1 MLREL
6 PIPRIERGGGH
17 TYPVADFR
25 NAKRLSMW
33 LVQIF
38 VPLGAGSGDTLRDVK
53 EDLSARFGGVTAYSR
68 APAEGLWRDGNAK
81 EKDDIIIVEVMV
93 DDLDRDWWH
102 DFRTR
107 LERRLDQEELV
118 VRAHGI
124 EKL

>member
-1 MLREL
+1 
-6 PIPRIERGGGH
+6 
-17 TYPVADFR
+17 
-25 NAKRLSMW
+25 MW

-38 VPLGAGSGDTLRDVK
+38 LPLGAGSGDALRDVK
-53 EDLSARFGGVTAYSR
+53 QDLTARFGGVTAYSR
-68 APAEGLWRDGNAK
+68 ASAEGLWRDGNAK
-81 EKDDIIIVEVMV
+81 EKDDIVIVEAMV
-93 DDLDRDWWH
+93 EKLDRDWWH

>member
-1 MLREL
+1 LFRSAQV
-6 PIPRIERGGGH
+6 PAIRFATSKRICPRVLAAS
-17 TYPVADFR
+17 P
-25 NAKRLSMW
+25 
-33 LVQIF
+33 
-38 VPLGAGSGDTLRDVK
+38 P
-53 EDLSARFGGVTAYSR
+53 TA
-68 APAEGLWRDGNAK
+68 AEGLWRDGNAK